1 MSALAEKSTAT
12 GVIVET
18 RSLSKIFGGVR
29 AADELDLSIQEGEIH
44 CIIGPNGAGKSTLF
58 KLLMGIERPTAGA
71 IVLDDHDIT
80 HMAPHLRARRG
91 LAIKFQSMQ
100 VYQDLTVYQNLFI
113 PLRRHHRPREIP
125 DRCADL
131 LTQLQLTDTEE
142 RIVGD
147 LSHGQQQWLAIGMSM
162 AVDPKVLLL
171 DEPTAGMSPEET
183 RQTAAIVRQL
193 NEAGVTIA
201 VIEHD
206 MAFVRDLDTRTT
218 VLHYGEVF
226 AQGAFADI
234 ERDDDV
240 HRIYLGKI

>member
-1 MSALAEKSTAT
+1 MSAGADQAPMASA
-12 GVIVET
+12 IIET

-29 AADELDLSIQEGEIH
+29 AVDGLDLAISEGEIH

-71 IVLDDHDIT
+71 ISLEGHDVT
-80 HMAPHLRARRG
+80 RLAPHLRARRG
-91 LAIKFQSMQ
+91 LAIKFQAMQ

-113 PLRRHHRPREIP
+113 PLRRHHRPREIAE
-125 DRCADL
+125 RCAEL
-131 LTQLQLTDTEE
+131 LAQLQLADTEE

-162 AVDPKVLLL
+162 AVEPKVLLL

-183 RQTAAIVRQL
+183 RQTATIVRQF
-193 NEAGVTIA
+193 NETGVTIA

-218 VLHYGEVF
+218 VLHYGKVF

>member
-1 MSALAEKSTAT
+1 MNAVAEKSTAA
-12 GVIVET
+12 GAIVET
-18 RSLSKIFGGVR
+18 RALTKIFGGVR
-29 AADELDLSIQEGEIH
+29 AVDGLDLVIEDGEIH

-58 KLLMGIERPTAGA
+58 KLLMGIERPTAGT
-71 IVLDDHDIT
+71 ITFDDHDIT
-80 HMAPHLRARRG
+80 RMAPHLRARRG
-91 LAIKFQSMQ
+91 LAIKFQAMQ

-125 DRCADL
+125 DLCAQL
-131 LTQLQLTDTEE
+131 LAQLQLTDTEE

-183 RQTAAIVRQL
+183 RQTAAIMRQL

-218 VLHYGEVF
+218 VLHYGKVF

-234 ERDDDV
+234 ERDEDV

>member
-1 MSALAEKSTAT
+1 MSALAEKSVPT

-29 AADELDLSIQEGEIH
+29 AVDGLDLSIQEGEIH

-125 DRCADL
+125 DRCANL

-218 VLHYGEVF
+218 VLHYGKVF
-226 AQGAFADI
+226 AQGAFADV

>member
-1 MSALAEKSTAT
+1 MSALAEKSAAT

-29 AADELDLSIQEGEIH
+29 AVDGLDLSIQEGEIH

-218 VLHYGEVF
+218 VLHYGKVF
-226 AQGAFADI
+226 AQGAFVDI

>member
-1 MSALAEKSTAT
+1 MSAGADQAPTA
-12 GVIVET
+12 GAIIET
-18 RSLSKIFGGVR
+18 RSLSKVFGGVR
-29 AADELDLSIQEGEIH
+29 AVDGLDLAISEGEIH

-71 IVLDDHDIT
+71 ISLEGHDVT
-80 HMAPHLRARRG
+80 RLAPHLRARRG
-91 LAIKFQSMQ
+91 LAIKFQAMQ
-100 VYQDLTVYQNLFI
+100 VYQDLNVYQNLFI
-113 PLRRHHRPREIP
+113 PLRRHHRPREIAE
-125 DRCADL
+125 RCAEL
-131 LTQLQLTDTEE
+131 LAQLQLTDTEE

-162 AVDPKVLLL
+162 AVEPKVLLL

-183 RQTAAIVRQL
+183 RQTATIIRQL
-193 NEAGVTIA
+193 NETGVTIA

-218 VLHYGEVF
+218 VLHYGKVF

>member
-1 MSALAEKSTAT
+1 MSAAAEQRSEA
-12 GVIVET
+12 GAIVET
-18 RSLSKIFGGVR
+18 RSLSKIYGGVR
-29 AADELDLSIQEGEIH
+29 AVDGLDLAIQEGEIH

-58 KLLMGIERPTAGA
+58 KLLMGIERPTAGS
-71 IVLDDHDIT
+71 IDLDGHDVT
-80 HMAPHLRARRG
+80 RLAPHLRARRG
-91 LAIKFQSMQ
+91 LAIKFQAMQ

-113 PLRRHHRPREIP
+113 PLRRHHRPREIAE
-125 DRCADL
+125 RCADL
-131 LTQLQLTDTEE
+131 LSQLHLTDTEE

-183 RQTAAIVRQL
+183 RQTAAIMRRL

-218 VLHYGEVF
+218 VLHYGKVF

>member
-1 MSALAEKSTAT
+1 MSAIAEESAAA

-18 RSLSKIFGGVR
+18 RSLTKIFGGVR
-29 AADELDLSIQEGEIH
+29 AVDGLDFSISDGEIH

-58 KLLMGIERPTAGA
+58 KLLMGIERPTAGT

-80 HMAPHLRARRG
+80 RLAPHLRARRG
-91 LAIKFQSMQ
+91 LAIKFQAMQ
-100 VYQDLTVYQNLFI
+100 VYQNLTVYQNLFI

-131 LTQLQLTDTEE
+131 LAQLQLTDTEE

-147 LSHGQQQWLAIGMSM
+147 LSHGEQQWLAIGMSM

-193 NEAGVTIA
+193 NESGVTIA

-218 VLHYGEVF
+218 VLHYGKVF

>member
-29 AADELDLSIQEGEIH
+29 AVDELDLSIQEGEIH

-125 DRCADL
+125 DHCADL

-171 DEPTAGMSPEET
+171 D
-183 RQTAAIVRQL
+183 
-193 NEAGVTIA
+193 
-201 VIEHD
+201 
-206 MAFVRDLDTRTT
+206 
-218 VLHYGEVF
+218 
-226 AQGAFADI
+226 
-234 ERDDDV
+234 
-240 HRIYLGKI
+240 

>member
-1 MSALAEKSTAT
+1 MSALAERSAAT

-29 AADELDLSIQEGEIH
+29 AVDELDLSIQEGEIH

-193 NEAGVTIA
+193 NDAGVTIA

-218 VLHYGEVF
+218 VLHYGKVF

>member
-29 AADELDLSIQEGEIH
+29 AVDELDLSIQEGEIH

-218 VLHYGEVF
+218 VLHYGKVF

>member
-1 MSALAEKSTAT
+1 M
-12 GVIVET
+12 
-18 RSLSKIFGGVR
+18 
-29 AADELDLSIQEGEIH
+29 
-44 CIIGPNGAGKSTLF
+44 
-58 KLLMGIERPTAGA
+58 
-71 IVLDDHDIT
+71 
-80 HMAPHLRARRG
+80 
-91 LAIKFQSMQ
+91 
-100 VYQDLTVYQNLFI
+100 
-113 PLRRHHRPREIP
+113 
-125 DRCADL
+125 
-131 LTQLQLTDTEE
+131 QLTDTEE

-162 AVDPKVLLL
+162 AVEPKVLLL

-183 RQTAAIVRQL
+183 RQTATIIRQL
-193 NEAGVTIA
+193 NETGVTIA

-218 VLHYGEVF
+218 VLHYGKVF

>member
-29 AADELDLSIQEGEIH
+29 AVDELDLSIQEGEIH

-71 IVLDDHDIT
+71 IILDDHDIT

-218 VLHYGEVF
+218 VLHYGKVF

>member
-1 MSALAEKSTAT
+1 MSALAEKSAAT

-29 AADELDLSIQEGEIH
+29 AVDGLDLSIQEGEIH

-193 NEAGVTIA
+193 SEAGVTIA

-218 VLHYGEVF
+218 VLHYGKVF

>member
-1 MSALAEKSTAT
+1 MSAGADQAPTA
-12 GVIVET
+12 GAIIET
-18 RSLSKIFGGVR
+18 RSLSKVFGGVR
-29 AADELDLSIQEGEIH
+29 AVDGLDLAISEGEIH

-71 IVLDDHDIT
+71 ISLEGHDVT
-80 HMAPHLRARRG
+80 RLAPHLRARRG
-91 LAIKFQSMQ
+91 LAIKFQAMQ
-100 VYQDLTVYQNLFI
+100 VYQDLNVYQNLFI
-113 PLRRHHRPREIP
+113 PLRRHHRPREIAE
-125 DRCADL
+125 RCAEL
-131 LTQLQLTDTEE
+131 LAQLQLTDTEE

-162 AVDPKVLLL
+162 AVEPKVLLL

-183 RQTAAIVRQL
+183 RQTATIVRQL
-193 NEAGVTIA
+193 NETGVTIA

-218 VLHYGEVF
+218 VLHYGKVF